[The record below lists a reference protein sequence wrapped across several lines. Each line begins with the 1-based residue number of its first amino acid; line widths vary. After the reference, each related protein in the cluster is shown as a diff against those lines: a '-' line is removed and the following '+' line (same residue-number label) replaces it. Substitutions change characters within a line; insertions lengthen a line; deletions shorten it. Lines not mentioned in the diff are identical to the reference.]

1 MSFEEII
8 SNLNS
13 SKSNK
18 IPNEEIIRKLEKRNK
33 VLYQMMKEMGVNDKR
48 FIELETSIK
57 KDYVREFW
65 YGCKG

>member
-1 MSFEEII
+1 MKKD
-8 SNLNS
+8 LNS

>member
-1 MSFEEII
+1 MK
-8 SNLNS
+8 NDLNS